1 MLSSRWLSFVRTH
14 AFVQTTHTA
23 THSCS
28 CVRLSHVPA
37 SIDGPHKATPQG
49 LGWYHFDMEA
59 TPVTYSSVKEGLDAI
74 EKAVATQGP
83 FDGILGFSQGGALAA
98 MALAANESTNASSE
112 SLSVVVVVMWQCGV
126 AHSHTRLRVGSSSSQ
141 VSVSVWHPCGGAA
154 AIRPYLP
161 GVAKPREQW
170 WRQADGP
177 HLAPVWR
184 EGHYHYS

>member
-1 MLSSRWLSFVRTH
+1 MRRALKSVAELGTAPILF
-14 AFVQTTHTA
+14 AQTTHTA

-28 CVRLSHVPA
+28 CARLPHVPA

-59 TPVTYSSVKEGLDAI
+59 TPVTYSGVKEGLDVI

-112 SLSVVVVVMWQCGV
+112 SLSVVVVMWQ
-126 AHSHTRLRVGSSSSQ
+126 
-141 VSVSVWHPCGGAA
+141 
-154 AIRPYLP
+154 
-161 GVAKPREQW
+161 
-170 WRQADGP
+170 
-177 HLAPVWR
+177 
-184 EGHYHYS
+184 